1 MSKKKSLFVTFEGI
15 EGSGKSYQSKKL
27 YKKIKAM
34 NYPVVYSREP
44 GGTRGAEIIRK
55 IILSGAK
62 NKFSKIT
69 DTLLYLS
76 ARNEHIEKKLKP
88 AILKKKII
96 ICDRYID
103 STEAYQ
109 VYGEGVNKSLV
120 NSIHKEILNNIK
132 PDITF
137 ILKLKISKAFK
148 RMNKRKN
155 KNRYDKFSKTFYK
168 RVQKAFIRI
177 ANKNK
182 RRYVIL
188 DTTKDSVETEKII
201 FRKIIKL
208 LNK

>member
-27 YKKIKAM
+27 YKKIKGM
-34 NYPVVYSREP
+34 NYPVIYSREP
-44 GGTRGAEIIRK
+44 GGTRSAEIIRK

-109 VYGEGVNKSLV
+109 VYGKGVNKSLV

-201 FRKIIKL
+201 FRKIVKL

>member
-44 GGTRGAEIIRK
+44 GGTRSAEIIRK

-155 KNRYDKFSKTFYK
+155 KNRYDKFSKTFYEK
-168 RVQKAFIRI
+168 VQKAFIKI

-182 RRYVIL
+182 RKYVIL